1 LKIMERKGWIL
12 VKLLIII
19 TGVLIFV
26 YLITP
31 KLQKNLYKVRDLT
44 TQANL
49 EYIRVAILEYYKD
62 NTANPASLNAL
73 VPKYLKEIPKE
84 FLSSARGSNAVTN
97 AKGESSFISL
107 RASQLAGWIYGAYDA
122 EKKEKFSHKVMP
134 ISTTFSDKSGDT
146 SSW

>member
-1 LKIMERKGWIL
+1 MEKKGWIL
-12 VKLLIII
+12 VKFLVII

-49 EYIRVAILEYYKD
+49 EYIRVALLEYYKD
-62 NTANPASLNAL
+62 NSAEPVSLNIL
-73 VPKYLKEIPKE
+73 VPKYLKKMPKE

-97 AKGESSFISL
+97 AKRESSFISL
-107 RASQLAGWIYGAYDA
+107 RAPQAAGWIYGAYDA
-122 EKKEKFSHKVMP
+122 KKNEKFSHKVMP
-134 ISTTFSDKSGDT
+134 MSTTFSDKSGDT

>member
-1 LKIMERKGWIL
+1 MERKGWIL

-31 KLQKNLYKVRDLT
+31 KLQKNIYKVRDLT

-49 EYIRVAILEYYKD
+49 GYIRVALLEYYRD
-62 NTANPASLNAL
+62 NTAYPASLNEL

-84 FLSSARGSNAVTN
+84 FLSSARGSNKITN
-97 AKGESSFISL
+97 VGGERSFISL
-107 RASQLAGWIYGAYDA
+107 RTPGAAGWIYGAYDA
-122 EKKEKFSHKVMP
+122 KKNEKFSHKVMP
-134 ISTTFSDKSGDT
+134 MSTTFSDESGDT